1 MNRIIIIS
9 GVVIVIL
16 ILIYVLSQKR
26 KLDETNKVDDVVN
39 SLKDTDTNTTIPT
52 FPGLSTSE
60 KKEMIALA
68 GNLYKIL
75 VLKADFNEDV
85 FNSFVKNAP
94 MKRKYAIYIYH
105 KLPGYRALY
114 LDALGYKVP
123 AIYTPTRLHQ
133 ECVLEEFLAVPELR
147 HEK

>member
-26 KLDETNKVDDVVN
+26 KLDETNKVDD
-39 SLKDTDTNTTIPT
+39 DTNTTIPT

-60 KKEMIALA
+60 KKEMITLA

-114 LDALGYKVP
+114 LDALGYKAP

-133 ECVLEEFLAVPELR
+133 ECVLEKFLAVPELR